1 MEPVKF
7 PQCNARYG
15 PPEGYAESQIRT
27 IHAFHGKAAN
37 SLDGDKIVIVAH
49 KPSAEDIA
57 RINAGEPIFLTMV
70 GGLMPHCLTTK
81 FEEAINTA

>member
-1 MEPVKF
+1 MTPIPF
-7 PQCNARYG
+7 PQANTRYR
-15 PPEGYAESQIRT
+15 PPAGYAESQIRSVL
-27 IHAFHGKAAN
+27 AYEGKAPN
-37 SLDGDKIVIVAH
+37 SLDGDKIVVVAH

-70 GGLMPHCLTTK
+70 GGLAPHCLTTS